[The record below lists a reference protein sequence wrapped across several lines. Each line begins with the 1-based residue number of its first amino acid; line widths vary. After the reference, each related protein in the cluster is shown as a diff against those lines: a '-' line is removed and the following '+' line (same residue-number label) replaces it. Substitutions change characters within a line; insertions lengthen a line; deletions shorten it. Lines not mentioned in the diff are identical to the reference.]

1 MLGNINLF
9 LNKLSVE
16 EIAKLDTNKDGQ
28 ISNAEAEGSLF
39 QFKDRLSDAEY
50 LSLTG
55 SAKPADENPR

>member
-28 ISNAEAEGSLF
+28 ISNEEAEGSLF
-39 QFKDRLSDAEY
+39 QFKDRF
-50 LSLTG
+50 
-55 SAKPADENPR
+55 

>member
-28 ISNAEAEGSLF
+28 ISNEEAEGSLF
-39 QFKDRLSDAEY
+39 QFKDRF
-50 LSLTG
+50 LSLIHISEPT
-55 SAKPADENPR
+55 RH